1 MIECIRGSSVL
12 KYTEFKSAVGEG
24 NVSPVY
30 LFEGE
35 DAFFRERGF
44 SLLLNKFVSEP
55 ELNLVALPA
64 DCSVDQLVTS
74 LNGYPFMSQKRMTV
88 IRDFYP
94 KQDFISGGLKEY
106 LLNPSEFSILV
117 ILNEK
122 SCETLKKYD
131 SVCVVDCSKADASL
145 LVKWIKA
152 ECDKNFVKIDGET
165 AKLIVDYCLS
175 DMNRI
180 QTETEKLCFYV
191 GKDNAITK
199 TEVDEMVSR
208 SSDYKIYEMTDYI
221 AKKQFDLAILVIKEM
236 LSKGESAQMV
246 ISSVYNYFRR
256 LLHASISNK
265 DATELAKCFNIKE
278 YPAKKLLEQAK
289 KFKKRALKSAVDA
302 LTDADF
308 RIKSGRNDADEMM
321 WLTVFKI
328 MTD

>member
-1 MIECIRGSSVL
+1 MIECICGSLVL
-12 KYTEFKSAVGEG
+12 KYTEFKNAVGEG
-24 NVSPVY
+24 KVFPVY

-55 ELNLVALPA
+55 ELNLVTLPS
-64 DCSVDQLVTS
+64 DCGVDQLITS
-74 LNGYPFMSQKRMTV
+74 LNGYPFMSNKRMTV
-88 IRDFYP
+88 IREFYP
-94 KQDFISGGLKEY
+94 KQDFISGGLKDY
-106 LLNPSEFSILV
+106 LTNPSEFSILV

-122 SCETLKKYD
+122 SSETLKKFD
-131 SVCVVDCSKADASL
+131 TVSVVDCGKADASL
-145 LVKWIKA
+145 LIKWIKA
-152 ECDKNFVKIDGET
+152 ECDKYLVRIDGET
-165 AKLIVDYCLS
+165 AKLIVEYCLS

-180 QTETEKLCFYV
+180 QTETEKLCFFV
-191 GKDNAITK
+191 GSTNEITK
-199 TEVDEMVSR
+199 TEVEEMVSK
-208 SSDYKIYEMTDYI
+208 SSDFKIYEMTDYI

-246 ISSVYNYFRR
+246 ITSVYNYFRR

-278 YPAKKLLEQAK
+278 YPAKKLLEQAG
-289 KFKKRALKSAVDA
+289 KFKKRALKSAVDT

-321 WLTVFKI
+321 WFTIFKI